1 MYIDTIQLGEIKP
14 CLYYS
19 QVYDNNF
26 YMNMHQHKTLEIMY
40 VSNGSMCI
48 TTVNSNNTEQDIT
61 VFQGE
66 FVIIKENLLHK
77 LSIPRNAVIL
87 NVEFESFST
96 NKSIDELF
104 FYNSIASSSRNVP
117 MSNEF
122 TVNELKT
129 LGFKWTKIGLKYL
142 SRMNKIQ

>member
-1 MYIDTIQLGEIKP
+1 MVPRER
-14 CLYYS
+14 
-19 QVYDNNF
+19 
-26 YMNMHQHKTLEIMY
+26 LEKRLKE
-40 VSNGSMCI
+40 SI
-48 TTVNSNNTEQDIT
+48 TDKDVA
-61 VFQGE
+61 VF
-66 FVIIKENLLHK
+66 
-77 LSIPRNAVIL
+77 S
-87 NVEFESFST
+87 
-96 NKSIDELF
+96 